1 MSEVIIK
8 KQYLGTTAL
17 NAVYLEN
24 TKINRLMGYEYSV
37 PTSSLFAW
45 YDYSSYN
52 SGSGIWSDKSGNN
65 YNLIRRAAG
74 DSDGG
79 TAVDFNGSAS
89 YYMPIATSSL
99 FDTIAPPFSIVMFVK
114 PEAGIRDNFNDQPEG
129 QQITNFVS
137 QSAGTLPNIDRFYP
151 FSFFKL
157 SKEHGTYSGSLG
169 IDPPFGETGQYQGKF
184 MLTSSQWEM
193 ITVTNDGTQDL
204 YNRTT
209 EIHSNIPYFPTTSSI
224 NNGYSYT
231 FGLHVG
237 AGGTGGNPYNYSW
250 SGSIGA
256 ILYYNKVLNA
266 DELQS
271 LSEYYSSSYGYY

>member
-1 MSEVIIK
+1 MGEVIIK
-8 KQYLGTTAL
+8 KQYLGTTPL
-17 NAVYLEN
+17 NAFYLEN
-24 TKINRLMGYEYSV
+24 TKINRLMGYQYSV

-45 YDYSSYN
+45 YDYSSYD
-52 SGSGIWSDKSGNN
+52 SGSGVWSDKSGNN
-65 YNLIRRAAG
+65 YNLIRRFAG

-99 FDTIAPPFSIVMFVK
+99 FDTISPPFSIVMFVK
-114 PEAGIRDNFNDQPEG
+114 PEAGIRDNFDDAPIG
-129 QQITNFVS
+129 QQITSFVS
-137 QSAGTLPNIDRFYP
+137 QSSGTIPNINRFYP
-151 FSFFKL
+151 FSFYKL
-157 SKEHGTYSGSLG
+157 SAEQGTYSGSLG
-169 IDPPFGETGQYQGKF
+169 IDPPFGESSPQYQGKF

-193 ITVTNDGTQDL
+193 ITITNDGAQDL

-209 EIHSNIPYFPTTSSI
+209 EIHSNILYFPTVSSVSGI
-224 NNGYSYT
+224 NYT

-237 AGGTGGNPYNYSW
+237 NGGTGDNPYNAGW

-256 ILYYNKVLNA
+256 VLYYNKVL
-266 DELQS
+266 DSTELQN